1 MIRKVLIANRGEIAV
16 RIIRA
21 CREMGLL
28 TVAVYSEADRE
39 ALHAQLADEAVCIG
53 PAPSKDSYL
62 NMERILSAALV
73 TGADAVHPGFG
84 FLSENSTFARRCQ
97 ECHITWIGPSPE
109 VMDRLGN
116 KSEARNTMQ
125 AAGVPVIPGTKE
137 PVFDWETGLSEA
149 DRIGFPVMIKAAL
162 GGGGKGMRMAE
173 TRGEFQSAFQTAQK
187 EAKSSFADG
196 TMYVERLIR
205 HPRHVEFQIVAD
217 SFGNVIHLGERDCSI
232 QRNHQKMIEESPC
245 VAIDDTL
252 RERMGSAAVR
262 AAKAAHYVNAGTIE
276 FLLEPDGNFYFME
289 MNTRIQVEH
298 PVTEWVTGM
307 DLIQE
312 QLRVASGMPLSV
324 TQGEV
329 RLSGHAIECRINAEN
344 PAKNFRPCPG
354 KITEMHLPGGF
365 GVRVDTAAY
374 DGYVIPAFYDS
385 MLAKLIVHGRTR
397 EEAIARMRSALG
409 EVVIEGV
416 DTNVDYLY
424 SILNEEE
431 YLAGRADIE
440 FVERLTERL

>member
-1 MIRKVLIANRGEIAV
+1 MG
-16 RIIRA
+16 RA
-21 CREMGLL
+21 
-28 TVAVYSEADRE
+28 
-39 ALHAQLADEAVCIG
+39 AVC
-53 PAPSKDSYL
+53 
-62 NMERILSAALV
+62 
-73 TGADAVHPGFG
+73 
-84 FLSENSTFARRCQ
+84 
-97 ECHITWIGPSPE
+97 
-109 VMDRLGN
+109 
-116 KSEARNTMQ
+116 
-125 AAGVPVIPGTKE
+125 
-137 PVFDWETGLSEA
+137 
-149 DRIGFPVMIKAAL
+149 
-162 GGGGKGMRMAE
+162 
-173 TRGEFQSAFQTAQK
+173 
-187 EAKSSFADG
+187 
-196 TMYVERLIR
+196 
-205 HPRHVEFQIVAD
+205 
-217 SFGNVIHLGERDCSI
+217 
-232 QRNHQKMIEESPC
+232 
-245 VAIDDTL
+245 
-252 RERMGSAAVR
+252 
-262 AAKAAHYVNAGTIE
+262 AAKAAGYFSAGTVE
-276 FLLEPDGNFYFME
+276 FLVDDEQNFYFME

-298 PVTEWVTGM
+298 PVTEWVTGV